1 VQFLAIFLAILR
13 PGQPFGPL
21 YLDQWAML
29 AAAVITV
36 LSGLE
41 YVVRFRRSI
50 TTGRDPAA

>member
-1 VQFLAIFLAILR
+1 MI
-13 PGQPFGPL
+13 
-21 YLDQWAML
+21 
-29 AAAVITV
+29 AAAIITV